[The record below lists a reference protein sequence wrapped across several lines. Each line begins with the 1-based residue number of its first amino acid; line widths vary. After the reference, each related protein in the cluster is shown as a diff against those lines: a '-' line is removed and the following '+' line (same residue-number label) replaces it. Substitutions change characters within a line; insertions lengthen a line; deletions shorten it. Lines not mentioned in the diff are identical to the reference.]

1 MGLFFNAKQKEG
13 WMVIGVTPNR
23 VGFAYTGPGRQVLK
37 WGVGNT
43 AQDMAKLAK
52 ELNLGKYQCATL
64 LHPGEYQL
72 LLVDAPNV
80 EREELKKSIRWRVK
94 DMLDCHVDDATID
107 VLDIPVAKNAPT
119 KNHSMYA
126 VAARNNIIQKNIR
139 QFESAGI
146 PLTVI
151 DIPETAQ
158 RNIARLFEQKDRGL
172 ALLSFD
178 EDGGLLTI
186 TYQKE
191 LYMARRLEIP
201 WTHLIESGNG
211 DFQQTYERIVLEVQ
225 RSLDHFDRQYHYIT
239 VNQMLLAPLP
249 QSTGLEEYL
258 GKNLDLPVATLDLN
272 QALKFQGQQLKKEMQ
287 WQLFHIIGA
296 TLREEDRVL

>member
-1 MGLFFNAKQKEG
+1 MGLFFNTKYQEG
-13 WMVIGVTPNR
+13 WMVIGIKPNR
-23 VGFAYTGPGRQVLK
+23 MGFAYTRSGREVVK
-37 WGVGNT
+37 WGVGNSS
-43 AQDMAKLAK
+43 QDISKLSK
-52 ELNLGKYQCATL
+52 ELGLSRYQCGTL
-64 LHPGEYQL
+64 LQPGEYQM

-80 EREELKKSIRWRVK
+80 ERDELKKSIRWRVK

-126 VAARNNIIQKNIR
+126 VAARNNIIQKNIK
-139 QFESAGI
+139 QFETANI

-158 RNIARLFEQKDRGL
+158 RNIASLFEQKDRGL

-201 WTHLIESGNG
+201 LSQLTDSG
-211 DFQQTYERIVLEVQ
+211 DPLQSFERIVLEVQ

-239 VNQMLLAPLP
+239 INQLLLGPLP
-249 QSTGLEEYL
+249 QVTGLDEYL
-258 GKNLDLPVATLDLN
+258 GQNLDLPVAKLDLN
-272 QALKFQGQQLKKEMQ
+272 QALKFQGQSLSEELQ

-296 TLREEDRVL
+296 TLREEDKVL